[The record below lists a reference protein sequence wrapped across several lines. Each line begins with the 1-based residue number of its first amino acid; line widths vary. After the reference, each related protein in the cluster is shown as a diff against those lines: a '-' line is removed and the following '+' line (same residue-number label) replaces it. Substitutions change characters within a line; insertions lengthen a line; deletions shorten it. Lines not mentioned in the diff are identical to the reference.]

1 MEIDPA
7 ALDRKQRYLLQISTI
22 IPRPIAFVT
31 TLSEAGVVNLAPF
44 SYFNAVSSSPP
55 VVMINVG
62 STKRGRKDT
71 WRNIET
77 TRDFVIHIVTPDLM
91 NAVIIG
97 AREYP
102 PEVSEL
108 AEAGLT
114 AIPSKRVKTPRVK
127 ESPVAMECALEKIVE
142 VEGNAVI
149 LGRIVLFHIDDRVMT
164 DGVVDASK
172 LTFIGRLGADL
183 YCRVKP

>member
-1 MEIDPA
+1 MEMDPA
-7 ALDRKQRYLLQISTI
+7 TLDRRQRYLLQISTI

-31 TLSEAGVVNLAPF
+31 SLSETGVVNLAPF

-55 VVMINVG
+55 IAMINVG

-77 TRDFVIHIVTPDLM
+77 TRDFVIHVVTPDLM
-91 NAVIIG
+91 DAVIVG

-102 PEVSEL
+102 PDVSEL
-108 AEAGLT
+108 KQAGLT
-114 AIPSKRVKTPRVK
+114 ALPSVRVRTPRVK

-142 VEGNAVI
+142 VDGNAVI
-149 LGRIVLFHIDDRVMT
+149 LGRILLYHIDERVMT
-164 DGVVDASK
+164 DGVVDAKK
-172 LTFIGRLGADL
+172 LTFVGRLGADM
-183 YCRVKP
+183 YCRVNP